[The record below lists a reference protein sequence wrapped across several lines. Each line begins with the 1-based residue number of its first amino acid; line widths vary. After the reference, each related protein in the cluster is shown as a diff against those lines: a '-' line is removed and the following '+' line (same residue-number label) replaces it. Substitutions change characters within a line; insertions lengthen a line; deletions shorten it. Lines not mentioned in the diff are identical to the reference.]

1 METNR
6 KGILTEYQ
14 SSDHSRKEGKKK
26 TDVSY
31 LFADD
36 YDETKTPIHYT
47 KKRSAWTSTLRRS
60 SMRSST
66 SRLEAYFTNSS
77 RSSSSRINRQT
88 DVSEPSV
95 RQKPEY
101 ETVAFKVPEQ
111 NKTVN
116 AELAKTKVIQKV
128 VLPVDDAGPE
138 MTETKIIRKASP
150 PKTQSKPA
158 ASKVT
163 TVKPDENP
171 TKVIRKVVTKPVASQ
186 DTDKDKTR
194 TSGKK
199 TQAASAR
206 AATARISATRTAA
219 NLAAKAQDEA
229 RRKREALSTNSRV
242 KQNREH
248 TKPQQQTKKKI
259 LWPYMIMI
267 VSIVFI
273 ASLVTFLYLIRSSQ
287 NRFFMAIRDK
297 DAPVLEVTDLDI
309 YNDQTVTVD
318 DFITVC
324 EDESRVK
331 VYLRSPIDFSVDGEQ
346 TVTIVAED
354 EVGNKT
360 FFTMVFEFQRI
371 IHFRK

>member
-101 ETVAFKVPEQ
+101 ETIAFKVPEQ

-138 MTETKIIRKASP
+138 MTETKIIWIAIF
-150 PKTQSKPA
+150 
-158 ASKVT
+158 
-163 TVKPDENP
+163 EC
-171 TKVIRKVVTKPVASQ
+171 
-186 DTDKDKTR
+186 
-194 TSGKK
+194 G
-199 TQAASAR
+199 
-206 AATARISATRTAA
+206 RII
-219 NLAAKAQDEA
+219 
-229 RRKREALSTNSRV
+229 
-242 KQNREH
+242 
-248 TKPQQQTKKKI
+248 KKI
-259 LWPYMIMI
+259 LK
-267 VSIVFI
+267 VKS
-273 ASLVTFLYLIRSSQ
+273 
-287 NRFFMAIRDK
+287 FFMI
-297 DAPVLEVTDLDI
+297 
-309 YNDQTVTVD
+309 
-318 DFITVC
+318 
-324 EDESRVK
+324 
-331 VYLRSPIDFSVDGEQ
+331 
-346 TVTIVAED
+346 
-354 EVGNKT
+354 
-360 FFTMVFEFQRI
+360 
-371 IHFRK
+371 